1 MWVGFLALV
10 AFVPPVISLDD
21 LGIDGSMAE
30 GVPFRVSLFSCRRCI
45 RYACEVNIFFNY
57 SDPFFFCFYLLY
69 FRQRRW
75 SSGKKCLTSM
85 ATRYVCTN
93 EVRQQACATAVVVGS
108 CYWLV

>member
-45 RYACEVNIFFNY
+45 RYACVSNIFFNY
-57 SDPFFFCFYLLY
+57 SESFFFFASTFYIL
-69 FRQRRW
+69 
-75 SSGKKCLTSM
+75 GN
-85 ATRYVCTN
+85 ADG
-93 EVRQQACATAVVVGS
+93 AVGRS
-108 CYWLV
+108 A